1 MFIPVSL
8 NRRSWNFIMDEYKDH
23 FIWLKRSTWMN
34 KWDVPRN
41 VGWIDQLQLELKKV
55 EGVTAYVL

>member
-1 MFIPVSL
+1 
-8 NRRSWNFIMDEYKDH
+8 MDEYKDH